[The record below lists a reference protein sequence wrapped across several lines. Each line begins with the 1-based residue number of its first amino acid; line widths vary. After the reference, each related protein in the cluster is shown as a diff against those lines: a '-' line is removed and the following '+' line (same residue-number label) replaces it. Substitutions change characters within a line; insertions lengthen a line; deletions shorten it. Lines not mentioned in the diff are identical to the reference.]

1 MNKTD
6 LIKKLNKK
14 RLLISAKVHKRI
26 FNQVFVS
33 IHIEFNN
40 EKKNFDWLE
49 RRTQKE
55 QKEKRLIIKLIES
68 YQRV

>member
-40 EKKNFDWLE
+40 EKKTLTGQNE
-49 RRTQKE
+49 E
-55 QKEKRLIIKLIES
+55 PKRNKKKKG
-68 YQRV
+68 

>member
-14 RLLISAKVHKRI
+14 CLLISAKVHKRI

-40 EKKNFDWLE
+40 EKKTL
-49 RRTQKE
+49 TG
-55 QKEKRLIIKLIES
+55 
-68 YQRV
+68 